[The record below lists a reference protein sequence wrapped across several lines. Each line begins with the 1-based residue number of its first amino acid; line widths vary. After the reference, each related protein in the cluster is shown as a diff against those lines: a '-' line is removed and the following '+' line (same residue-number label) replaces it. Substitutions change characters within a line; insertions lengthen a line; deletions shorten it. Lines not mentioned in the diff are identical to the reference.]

1 MLLCAR
7 NKEQILGQQNP
18 VKGNILFNCKK
29 YNELKTKCKGGRG
42 VKEGGKGRREQ
53 GSGRGTEVEE
63 REWNGRDGRKRTI
76 RKGRED
82 RKGRKGRVESKSV
95 ELRKERDVR

>member
-1 MLLCAR
+1 MHGR
-7 NKEQILGQQNP
+7 QWRKER
-18 VKGNILFNCKK
+18 
-29 YNELKTKCKGGRG
+29 EDR
-42 VKEGGKGRREQ
+42 KGREERGEEQ

-82 RKGRKGRVESKSV
+82 RKGRKGRVESQSV